1 MLRAYASKKGQV
13 YYREVRDF
21 LDAVPMGNAQKAE
34 EGEMIQDMIR
44 TRKVKAQ
51 NGFWPETQIQQC
63 IAALRGKADRQTE
76 K

>member
-1 MLRAYASKKGQV
+1 
-13 YYREVRDF
+13 
-21 LDAVPMGNAQKAE
+21 MGNAQKAE
-34 EGEMIQDMIR
+34 EWEMIQDMIR